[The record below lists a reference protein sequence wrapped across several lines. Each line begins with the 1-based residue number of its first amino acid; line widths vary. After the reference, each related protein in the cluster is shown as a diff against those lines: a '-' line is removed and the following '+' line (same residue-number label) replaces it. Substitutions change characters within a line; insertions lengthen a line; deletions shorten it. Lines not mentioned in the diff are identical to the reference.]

1 MIRSLSMIIFVL
13 SLSLF
18 AKEGY
23 SLKVKVDGLRNSKG
37 VVQFALYNKDGS
49 LPDEKFKK
57 YFKKKVANIKD
68 RYAEIV
74 FKDLPK
80 GVYAVNILHDENK
93 NGKVDKGFI
102 LPVEGVGLSNFKSIN
117 IANKPNF
124 KKASFLLDRDKEID
138 VKVIYF

>member
-1 MIRSLSMIIFVL
+1 MIIFVL

-93 NGKVDKGFI
+93 NSKVDKGFI

-124 KKASFLLDRDKEID
+124 KKASFFLDRDKETD